1 MCAGPP
7 RPSSPYRLEPPAAMT
22 SASVRSSQ
30 NLAFVPETRFGLWFL
45 STATWRIHVL
55 GRALNDLQRM
65 APDAPRGGVML
76 DIGTG
81 QGHSLPEMAARFA
94 PAQIHALDPEPDF
107 EARCADMVA
116 ACPVPVTRHA
126 AHAERIPLPD
136 ASVDIVLCHQ
146 TLHHIVDQAAALAEV
161 FRVLK
166 PGGLL
171 LLAESTRAYIH
182 SWVIRLLFRHPM
194 HVQRSAE
201 EFLALVRGA
210 GFDIRDDRIS
220 TPYLWWSRKDLGA
233 LEWLGFGVPKER
245 EETLLNVVARKPG

>member
-1 MCAGPP
+1 
-7 RPSSPYRLEPPAAMT
+7 MT
-22 SASVRSSQ
+22 TASAPNSQ
-30 NLAFVPETRFGLWFL
+30 KLAFVPETRFGLWFL
-45 STATWRIHVL
+45 STATWRVHVL
-55 GRALNDLQRM
+55 GRALSDLQRM

-107 EARCADMVA
+107 EARAAAMVK
-116 ACPVPVTRHA
+116 ACPVPVTLHA

-146 TLHHIVDQAAALAEV
+146 TLHHIVDQKAALAEV

-194 HVQRSAE
+194 HVQRTAE
-201 EFLALVRGA
+201 EFVALVREA
-210 GFDIRDDRIS
+210 GFQVDADRIS
-220 TPYLWWSRKDLGA
+220 TPYLWWSRSDLGA
-233 LEWLGFGVPKER
+233 REWLGLGLPKNR
-245 EETLLNVVARKPG
+245 EETLLNAVARKPS

>member
-1 MCAGPP
+1 
-7 RPSSPYRLEPPAAMT
+7 MT
-22 SASVRSSQ
+22 SASARSSQ
-30 NLAFVPETRFGLWFL
+30 KLAFVPETRFGLWFL
-45 STATWRIHVL
+45 STATWRVHVL
-55 GRALNDLQRM
+55 GRALSDLQRM

-107 EARCADMVA
+107 EARCADMA
-116 ACPVPVTRHA
+116 KACSVPVTLHA

-136 ASVDIVLCHQ
+136 ASVDMVLCHQ

-182 SWVIRLLFRHPM
+182 SWIIRLLFRHPM
-194 HVQRSAE
+194 HVQRTAD
-201 EFLALVRGA
+201 EFVALVRNA
-210 GFDIRDDRIS
+210 GLQVDVDRVS
-220 TPYLWWSRKDLGA
+220 TPYLWWSRSDLGA
-233 LEWLGFGVPKER
+233 REWLGLGLPKDR
-245 EETLLNVVARKPG
+245 EETLVNLVARKPA

>member
-1 MCAGPP
+1 MNTASA
-7 RPSSPYRLEPPAAMT
+7 RPS
-22 SASVRSSQ
+22 Q
-30 NLAFVPETRFGLWFL
+30 KLAFVPETRFGLWFL
-45 STATWRIHVL
+45 STVTWRVHVL
-55 GRALNDLQRM
+55 GRALSDLQRM

-107 EARCADMVA
+107 EARCAAMVK
-116 ACPVPVTRHA
+116 ACPVPVTLHA

-146 TLHHIVDQAAALAEV
+146 TLHHIVDQKAALAEA

-182 SWVIRLLFRHPM
+182 SWIIRLLFRHPM
-194 HVQRSAE
+194 HVQRTAD
-201 EFLALVRGA
+201 EFIALVLEA
-210 GFDIRDDRIS
+210 GFQVDADRIS
-220 TPYLWWSRKDLGA
+220 TPYLWWSRSDLGA
-233 LEWLGFGVPKER
+233 REWLGLGQPKNR
-245 EETLLNVVARKPG
+245 EETLLNAVARKPG